1 MISGAVELDSS
12 DTVDIESP
20 RLYFLKF
27 HSNKFNRLTIY
38 IKKNITL
45 KFKMQHT
52 TETCYSKLAFI
63 TYVINIH
70 ANYAINIHVRMLLF
84 LE

>member
-1 MISGAVELDSS
+1 
-12 DTVDIESP
+12 
-20 RLYFLKF
+20 
-27 HSNKFNRLTIY
+27 
-38 IKKNITL
+38 
-45 KFKMQHT
+45 MQHT
-52 TETCYSKLAFI
+52 SETCYIKLAFI